1 MSPQDLPAEGAKIG
15 TSSSVGEDLSVSK
28 MKNVIPLLA
37 LCTQKK
43 KTREEEEKVRL
54 TSSIK
59 IKYLG
64 YLDIELSL
72 KCNLISLFSIN
83 VL

>member
-1 MSPQDLPAEGAKIG
+1 MSPQDLPSEGAKIG

-43 KTREEEEKVRL
+43 KTREEEEEEEEEENNADNASSL
-54 TSSIK
+54 TFH
-59 IKYLG
+59 
-64 YLDIELSL
+64 E
-72 KCNLISLFSIN
+72 
-83 VL
+83 